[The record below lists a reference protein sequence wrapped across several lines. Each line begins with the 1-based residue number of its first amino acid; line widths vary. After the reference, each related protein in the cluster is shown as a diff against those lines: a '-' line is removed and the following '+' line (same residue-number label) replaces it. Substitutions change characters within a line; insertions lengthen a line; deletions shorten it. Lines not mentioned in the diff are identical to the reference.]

1 MKITPKSHWYLRLNN
16 SLFYALFVIAIGL
29 LGYLGTQYTTSFDWT
44 YGQRNTLSPVT
55 QNLLGQLD
63 QPLKFSVY
71 IPEQSPLKTSLTELF
86 DKYKRFKKDI
96 DVEFVDPNLN
106 PKRIQQDGVQ
116 YAGQIAVHY
125 GQRHELIESTSE
137 QTIVETLQR
146 LGQNKERFV
155 VFLEGHNERNPFGE
169 ESSAMGTLIST
180 LQRKGVQVQPHNLVR
195 SQRIPDNTS
204 FLVIASP
211 QKDLLAGEVKVI
223 MDYLN
228 KGGNLLWLHEPG
240 TLHGLKPVQDLL
252 GLQILNGTLVDA
264 NQELQYLLGINSPA
278 VIPIVDYGASILTQG
293 LNGSPSLFPFATAIE
308 RADTEQAELWEFDPF
323 LLSLPS
329 SWLETGNLEGEIRF
343 EADKNDQAG
352 PLPIGVG
359 LSRLITSG
367 ANKKTNANEMKDKA
381 SNQTDDNSQ
390 EQQREQRIVVVGDS
404 DFMLNAFIGQGVNL
418 DLASNIF
425 NWLNQS
431 DQFIQVNLQ
440 SAPDV
445 RLATS
450 ETMIRVNALF
460 FMILLPLGL
469 LIYGVWMWWQRRK
482 A

>member
-16 SLFYALFVIAIGL
+16 SVFYLLFVTTIGL
-29 LGYLGTQYTTSFDWT
+29 LGYLSTQYSTSFDWT
-44 YGQRNTLSPVT
+44 HGQRNTLSEAT
-55 QNLLGQLD
+55 QRLLSQLD
-63 QPLKFSVY
+63 QPLKFAIY
-71 IPEQSPLKTSLTELF
+71 IPEQSPLKNSLTELF

-96 DVEFVDPNLN
+96 TVEFVDPNLN
-106 PKRIQQDGVQ
+106 PKRIQQAGIQ

-125 GQRHELIESTSE
+125 EQRHEVIESTNE

-146 LGQNKERFV
+146 LGQNEEHFV
-155 VFLEGHNERNPFGE
+155 VFLEGHDERNPFGG
-169 ESSAMGTLIST
+169 ESSAMGTLIEV
-180 LQRKGVQVQPHNLVR
+180 LQRKGIQVQPHNLVR
-195 SQRIPDNTS
+195 SQSIPDNTS

-223 MDYLN
+223 VDYLN

-240 TLHGLKPVQDLL
+240 ALHGLTPVQDLL
-252 GLQILNGTLVDA
+252 GLKLLKGTLVDA

-278 VIPIVDYGASILTQG
+278 VIPVVDYGASILAKG

-308 RADTEQAELWEFDPF
+308 RADTEQAELWAFDPF
-323 LLSLPS
+323 LSSLPS

-352 PLPIGVG
+352 PLPIGVA
-359 LSRLITSG
+359 LSRVIDI
-367 ANKKTNANEMKDKA
+367 NHEK
-381 SNQTDDNSQ
+381 SNQSESTEKDNK
-390 EQQREQRIVVVGDS
+390 QQREQRIVVIGDS
-404 DFMLNAFIGQGVNL
+404 DFMLNTFIGQGVNL

-425 NWLNQS
+425 NWLNQN
-431 DQFIQVNLQ
+431 DAFIQVNLQ

-445 RLATS
+445 RLDLS
-450 ETMIRVNALF
+450 DTMARLNALF
-460 FMILLPLGL
+460 FLFLLPLGL
-469 LIYGVWMWWQRRK
+469 LVYGVWMWWQRRK